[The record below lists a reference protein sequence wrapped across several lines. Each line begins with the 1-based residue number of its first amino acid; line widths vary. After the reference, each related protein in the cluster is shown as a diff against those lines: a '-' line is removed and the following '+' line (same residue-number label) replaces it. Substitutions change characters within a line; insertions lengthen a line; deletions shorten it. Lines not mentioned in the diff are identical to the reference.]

1 MREKL
6 RLSLSE
12 IAKQDVT
19 QNEREAIIE
28 LMIMTMYSD
37 KNIKLAEDEVI
48 KEYASNIKW
57 ESPLSLEFYL
67 GKVTPKI
74 RTALEDKEKTTA
86 FLEEVSTRIENEA
99 VKSQVLKLCND
110 VAMADS
116 EFSVEEKELLEN
128 ISQIFQIKE

>member
-12 IAKQDVT
+12 IAKLDVT
-19 QNEREAIIE
+19 QDEREAIIE

-57 ESPLSLEFYL
+57 ESPLSSYHFF
-67 GKVTPKI
+67 I
-74 RTALEDKEKTTA
+74 
-86 FLEEVSTRIENEA
+86 
-99 VKSQVLKLCND
+99 
-110 VAMADS
+110 
-116 EFSVEEKELLEN
+116 
-128 ISQIFQIKE
+128 

>member
-12 IAKQDVT
+12 IAKLDVT
-19 QNEREAIIE
+19 QDEREAIIE

>member
-6 RLSLSE
+6 RISLSE

-28 LMIMTMYSD
+28 LMMMTMYSD

-74 RTALEDKEKTTA
+74 RTALESKEKTTA
-86 FLEEVSTRIENEA
+86 FLEEVNTRIESEA

-128 ISQIFQIKE
+128 ISQVFQIKA

>member
-1 MREKL
+1 MGDKL
-6 RLSLSE
+6 RLSLTE

-28 LMIMTMYSD
+28 LMMMTMYSD
-37 KNIKLAEDEVI
+37 KNIKLAEEEVI
-48 KEYASNIKW
+48 NEYASNIKW

-67 GKVTPKI
+67 GKVTAKI
-74 RTALEDKEKTTA
+74 RTALENKEKTTA
-86 FLEEVSTRIENEA
+86 FLEEVNARIENEA

-128 ISQIFQIKE
+128 ISQVFQIKE